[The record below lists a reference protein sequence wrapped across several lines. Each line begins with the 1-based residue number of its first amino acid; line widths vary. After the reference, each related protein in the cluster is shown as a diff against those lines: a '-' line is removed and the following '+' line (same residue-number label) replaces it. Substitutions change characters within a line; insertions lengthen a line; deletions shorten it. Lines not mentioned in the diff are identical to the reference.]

1 SGGIRKAPWWNPSAP
16 PGSMVGVLLLAALGV
31 LLLLWWWLLLLPPW
45 GSRSALAGQLP
56 PGPRPW
62 PLLGNFGFLLIPSRF
77 LKRAGEERGAPCSAP
92 ARPLLCPHVVLME
105 MGKVYGNVFSIF
117 IGTRLMVVINGYEAV
132 REALV
137 TRAEVFSDRPNVPS
151 ITIFTKKKGIVFAP
165 YGPVWRQQRR
175 FSHSTL
181 RHFGLGKLSLEPRI
195 QEEFLFVKRE
205 MLKHG
210 KDPFNPSSLISNAVS
225 NVICSMSFGRRFESE
240 DSEFK
245 RLLNLMARGLE
256 ISVNSQ
262 AIFVNVCSWLYY
274 LPFGPFKELRQVERE
289 ITAFLKRIIRQHRE
303 TMDPQSPQDFIDMY
317 LLEVERRQKED
328 KGSTFSEDYLF
339 YIIGDL
345 FIAGTDTTTN
355 TLLWSILYMSLYP
368 DVQGKA
374 KRKLQLSLKNTGG
387 PLPSCLV
394 QWLVRSAAMWEI
406 GGGGSI
412 LGVDFPS
419 PGMAGLESLSRGEA
433 LGLGARGHLALP

>member
-1 SGGIRKAPWWNPSAP
+1 WNRSGGIRKAPWWNPSAP

-245 RLLNLMARGLE
+245 R
-256 ISVNSQ
+256 
-262 AIFVNVCSWLYY
+262 
-274 LPFGPFKELRQVERE
+274 ELRQVERE

-374 KRKLQLSLKNTGG
+374 KRKLQ
-387 PLPSCLV
+387 
-394 QWLVRSAAMWEI
+394 
-406 GGGGSI
+406 
-412 LGVDFPS
+412 
-419 PGMAGLESLSRGEA
+419 
-433 LGLGARGHLALP
+433 